1 VAFDARLRHRSLMSS
16 NRLAELELEARR
28 EAALQAVTAA
38 LSSAVTR
45 EQILEAILDDGSR
58 VLRSSAAVAY
68 LLSETQ
74 GQGQVDDGQAQRL
87 LLVARRGIP
96 DALVKVLDGLPLSSN
111 YPVARS
117 IREGL
122 PVWVSSHD
130 ALAQEFP
137 EFELAVADGFERQAI
152 VALPL
157 RVRGELVGGIG
168 LAFPETHAFDRA
180 ERAFMTTLA
189 ERCESAMERAR
200 LYEESQQARAAAE
213 SSRAEA
219 EALLRAHEIVAGILA
234 HDLKN
239 PLAAVLMNA
248 RLLRDA
254 EGERTRA
261 IGRRILTSGERMARM
276 IDQILEWTRMRA
288 GSGWVVL
295 ERKECDLGT
304 VIDEAVAELRARK
317 ADVALVIETRGDLRG
332 RWDPDRLAQV
342 VSNLVGN
349 AIDHASP
356 PGVSVSVE
364 GVGDEVRLTVR
375 NEGRIEE
382 QLLPVIFEP
391 FHGRAFGARA
401 RGRGL
406 GLGLYITRQIVLAHG
421 GRLELEQGPG
431 DRVTFVATIP
441 RGPE

>member
-1 VAFDARLRHRSLMSS
+1 MGS
-16 NRLAELELEARR
+16 NQLAELELEARR

-68 LLSETQ
+68 LLA
-74 GQGQVDDGQAQRL
+74 DRDGVATL
-87 LLVARRGIP
+87 SLVARRGVP
-96 DALVKVLDGLPLSSN
+96 DELVAVLDGLPLSSN

-122 PVWVSSHD
+122 PVWVSTQETLAHD
-130 ALAQEFP
+130 FP
-137 EFELAVADGFERQAI
+137 EFERAVSGAFERQAI

-157 RVRGELVGGIG
+157 RVRGELVGGLG
-168 LAFPETHAFDRA
+168 LAFPETHAFDRG

-254 EGERTRA
+254 DGDRTRA

-276 IDQILEWTRMRA
+276 IDQILEWTRLRA
-288 GSGWVVL
+288 GTGWIAL
-295 ERKECDLGT
+295 ERADCDLGSIT
-304 VIDEAVAELRARK
+304 DEVVTELRARK
-317 ADVALVIETRGDLRG
+317 ADAPLVIETRGDLRG
-332 RWDPDRLAQV
+332 RWDADRLAQV

-349 AIDHASP
+349 ALDHSSR
-356 PGVSVSVE
+356 PGVSVTLDGE
-364 GVGDEVRLTVR
+364 AAEVRLAVG
-375 NEGRIEE
+375 NEGLVDD

-401 RGRGL
+401 KGRGL

-421 GRLELEQGPG
+421 GRLDLQQGPG
-431 DRVTFVATIP
+431 ERVTFTVTLP
-441 RGPE
+441 RGLE

>member
-1 VAFDARLRHRSLMSS
+1 MSS

-68 LLSETQ
+68 LLLPGTDGVET
-74 GQGQVDDGQAQRL
+74 L
-87 LLVARRGIP
+87 KLVARRGIP
-96 DALVKVLDGLPLSSN
+96 DELVSRLDGLPLSSN

-117 IREGL
+117 LREGL
-122 PVWVSSHD
+122 PVWVSTQETLAHD
-130 ALAQEFP
+130 FP
-137 EFELAVADGFERQAI
+137 EFERTVSGAFERQAI

-157 RVRGELVGGIG
+157 RVRGELVGGLG
-168 LAFPETHAFDRA
+168 LAFPETHAFDRG

-189 ERCESAMERAR
+189 ERCEAAMERAR
-200 LYEESQQARAAAE
+200 LYEESQTARAAAE
-213 SSRAEA
+213 ASRAEA

-254 EGERTRA
+254 EAERTRT

-276 IDQILEWTRMRA
+276 IDQILEWTRLRA
-288 GSGWVVL
+288 GSGWITL
-295 ERKECDLGT
+295 ERADCDLGAIT
-304 VIDEAVAELRARK
+304 DQVLSELRARK
-317 ADVALVIETRGDLRG
+317 GDASLVVETRGDLRG
-332 RWDPDRLAQV
+332 RWDADRLAQV

-349 AIDHASP
+349 ALDHSSHQ
-356 PGVSVSVE
+356 GVSVAVE
-364 GVGDEVRLTVR
+364 GRGGEVRLVVG
-375 NEGRIEE
+375 NDGRIDE

-391 FHGRAFGARA
+391 FHGRAFGART
-401 RGRGL
+401 RTKGGGL
-406 GLGLYITRQIVLAHG
+406 GLGLYITRQIVIAHG
-421 GRLELEQGPG
+421 GRVELEQGPG
-431 DRVTFVATIP
+431 ERVTFTVTLP

>member
-1 VAFDARLRHRSLMSS
+1 MSS

-68 LLSETQ
+68 LLTNEQ
-74 GQGQVDDGQAQRL
+74 EGQVTTRL
-87 LLVARRGIP
+87 HLVARRGIP
-96 DALVKVLDGLPLSSN
+96 DELVRVLDGLPLSSN

-130 ALAQEFP
+130 ALAHDFP
-137 EFELAVADGFERQAI
+137 EFERAVRGAFERQAI

-157 RVRGELVGGIG
+157 RVRGELVGGLG
-168 LAFPETHAFDRA
+168 LAFPETHAFDRG

-219 EALLRAHEIVAGILA
+219 ETLLRSHEIVAGILA

-254 EGERTRA
+254 EGDRTRT

-276 IDQILEWTRMRA
+276 IDQILEWTRLRA
-288 GSGWVVL
+288 GPGWIAL
-295 ERKECDLGT
+295 ERKDCDLGAIT
-304 VIDEAVAELRARK
+304 DEVVIELRARK
-317 ADVALVIETRGDLRG
+317 ADAALVIETRGDLHG
-332 RWDPDRLAQV
+332 RWDADRLAQV

-349 AIDHASP
+349 AIDHASR

-364 GVGDEVRLTVR
+364 GLAAEVRLTVR
-375 NEGRIEE
+375 NEGRIDE

-421 GRLELEQGPG
+421 GRVELDQGPG
-431 DRVTFVATIP
+431 ERVTFVATLP
-441 RGPE
+441 RGTE

>member
-1 VAFDARLRHRSLMSS
+1 MSS

-38 LSSAVTR
+38 LSAAVTR

-58 VLRSSAAVAY
+58 VLRCSAAVAY
-68 LLSETQ
+68 LLSRRE
-74 GQGQVDDGQAQRL
+74 DGEVLA
-87 LLVARRGIP
+87 LVARRGIP
-96 DALVKVLDGLPLSSN
+96 DELARVLDGLPLTSN
-111 YPVARS
+111 DPVARS

-122 PVWVSSHD
+122 PVWVSTQETLAHD
-130 ALAQEFP
+130 FP
-137 EFELAVADGFERQAI
+137 EFERAVRGTFARQAV

-157 RVRGELVGGIG
+157 RVRGALVGALG
-168 LAFPETHAFDRA
+168 LAFPETHAFDRG

-189 ERCESAMERAR
+189 ERCEAAMERAR

-213 SSRAEA
+213 ASRAET
-219 EALLRAHEIVAGILA
+219 EALLRSTEIVAGILA

-254 EGERTRA
+254 EAERVRT

-276 IDQILEWTRMRA
+276 IDQILEWTRMRS
-288 GSGWVVL
+288 GSGWITL
-295 ERKECDLGT
+295 ERTACDLGT
-304 VIDEAVAELRARK
+304 ITDQVVSEVRARK
-317 ADVALVIETRGDLRG
+317 SDASLVVETRGDLAG
-332 RWDPDRLAQV
+332 RWDADRLAQL

-349 AIDHASP
+349 AVDHATR

-364 GVGDEVRLTVR
+364 GRSSEVQLVVG
-375 NEGRIEE
+375 NAGRIDEE
-382 QLLPVIFEP
+382 LLPVIFEP
-391 FHGRAFGARA
+391 FHGRALGAHPRA

-406 GLGLYITRQIVLAHG
+406 GLGLYITRQIALAHG
-421 GRLELEQGPG
+421 GRVELEQGPG
-431 DRVTFVATIP
+431 DRVTFIVTLP

>member
-1 VAFDARLRHRSLMSS
+1 MGS

-38 LSSAVTR
+38 LSAAVTR

-58 VLRSSAAVAY
+58 VLRCSAAVAY
-68 LLSETQ
+68 LLARSESGDTL
-74 GQGQVDDGQAQRL
+74 A
-87 LLVARRGIP
+87 LVARRGIP
-96 DALVKVLDGLPLSSN
+96 DDVVSVLDGLPLSSN

-122 PVWVSSHD
+122 PVWVSTQETLAHD
-130 ALAQEFP
+130 FP
-137 EFELAVADGFERQAI
+137 EFERAVSGAFERQAI

-157 RVRGELVGGIG
+157 RVRGELVGGLG
-168 LAFPETHAFDRA
+168 LAFPETHAFDRG

-189 ERCESAMERAR
+189 ERCEAAMERAR
-200 LYEESQQARAAAE
+200 LYEESQRARAAAE
-213 SSRAEA
+213 ASRAET
-219 EALLRAHEIVAGILA
+219 EALLRSHEIVAGILA

-254 EGERTRA
+254 EGDRTRA

-276 IDQILEWTRMRA
+276 IDQILEWTRLRA
-288 GSGWVVL
+288 GPGWIAL
-295 ERKECDLGT
+295 ERKDCDLGAIT
-304 VIDEAVAELRARK
+304 DEVVTELRARK
-317 ADVALVIETRGDLRG
+317 ADAALVIETRGDLRG
-332 RWDPDRLAQV
+332 RWDADRLAQV
-342 VSNLVGN
+342 VSNIVGN
-349 AIDHASP
+349 AIDHASR

-364 GVGDEVRLTVR
+364 GLAAEVRLTVG
-375 NEGRIEE
+375 NEGRIDE

-391 FHGRAFGARA
+391 FHGRAFGARTRA
-401 RGRGL
+401 KGHGL

-421 GRLELEQGPG
+421 GRVELDQGPG
-431 DRVTFVATIP
+431 ERVTFITALPRAT
-441 RGPE
+441 E

>member
-1 VAFDARLRHRSLMSS
+1 MMSS

-68 LLSETQ
+68 LLTHRDGAET
-74 GQGQVDDGQAQRL
+74 L
-87 LLVARRGIP
+87 SLVARRGIP
-96 DALVKVLDGLPLSSN
+96 DELVRVLDGLPLTSN

-122 PVWVSSHD
+122 PVWVSTQETLAHD
-130 ALAQEFP
+130 FP
-137 EFELAVADGFERQAI
+137 EFERAVSGAFERQAI

-157 RVRGELVGGIG
+157 RVRGELVGGLG
-168 LAFPETHAFDRA
+168 LAFPETHAFDRG

-254 EGERTRA
+254 EGDRTRA

-276 IDQILEWTRMRA
+276 IDQILEWTRLRA
-288 GSGWVVL
+288 GAGWITL
-295 ERKECDLGT
+295 ERADCDLGSIT
-304 VIDEAVAELRARK
+304 DEVVTELRARK
-317 ADVALVIETRGDLRG
+317 GDASLVIETRGDLRG
-332 RWDPDRLAQV
+332 RWDADRLAQV

-349 AIDHASP
+349 ALDHASR
-356 PGVSVSVE
+356 PGVTISVQGGE
-364 GVGDEVRLTVR
+364 RAEVRFIVGNDGLVDD
-375 NEGRIEE
+375 

-401 RGRGL
+401 KGRGL
-406 GLGLYITRQIVLAHG
+406 GLGLYITRQIVIAHG
-421 GRLELEQGPG
+421 GRVELEQGPG
-431 DRVTFVATIP
+431 ERVTFAVTLP
-441 RGPE
+441 RGFE

>member
-1 VAFDARLRHRSLMSS
+1 MSS

-68 LLSETQ
+68 LLSQTEE
-74 GQGQVDDGQAQRL
+74 GNEQARRL
-87 LLVARRGIP
+87 RLVARRGIP
-96 DALVKVLDGLPLSSN
+96 DALVKVLDGLPLTSN

-130 ALAQEFP
+130 ALAHDFP
-137 EFELAVADGFERQAI
+137 EFDSVVAGAFERQAI

-157 RVRGELVGGIG
+157 RVGGELVGGLG
-168 LAFPETHAFDRA
+168 LAFPETHAFDRG

-189 ERCESAMERAR
+189 ERCEAAMERAR

-213 SSRAEA
+213 TSRAEA
-219 EALLRAHEIVAGILA
+219 EALLRSHEIVAGILA

-248 RLLRDA
+248 RLLRDN
-254 EGERTRA
+254 EVERTRS

-288 GSGWVVL
+288 GAGWISL
-295 ERKECDLGT
+295 ERKDCDLGAIT
-304 VIDEAVAELRARK
+304 DEVITELRARK
-317 ADVALVIETRGDLRG
+317 PDAALVVEARGDLHG
-332 RWDPDRLAQV
+332 RWDADRLAQV

-349 AIDHASP
+349 AIDHANR

-364 GVGDEVRLTVR
+364 GLSAAVRLRVS
-375 NEGRIEE
+375 NEGRIDE

-391 FHGRAFGARA
+391 FHGRALGARV
-401 RGRGL
+401 RGGRGL
-406 GLGLYITRQIVLAHG
+406 GLGLYITRQIVVAHG
-421 GRLELEQGPG
+421 GCLELDQGPG
-431 DRVTFVATIP
+431 DRVTLTATLP
-441 RGPE
+441 RGFE